1 MPRPSLDEIFA
12 TKPVVLSTD
21 TPQRP
26 SLESIFAKPLA
37 QPQPKE
43 RGVFEDIAQGGG
55 RILTERGINILKLL
69 DEATGGALMSH
80 RVREASNRAL
90 QNLNKEKE
98 QEGTAGSVAGF
109 AADPVNLMLPFARGL
124 SGVKALV
131 ATGAVGGALSGALSN
146 TGSGNEDR
154 LADTALGGAVGGIAG
169 PIVGKTLET
178 VMSPVQ
184 TVKNAISGLG
194 KSMKV
199 SPEAVRTFEEAG
211 LSPLVGDV
219 AASGRVQRS
228 QNILE
233 DAPFAGD
240 IITGAKEKLSTDVK
254 GKLAQIG
261 FDENAERIIGGSA
274 LKQGL
279 KNYVDKGRALFS
291 GQKGKNGEIIKE
303 GLFDRFDRKYI
314 SPDEKTTLTSTTAK
328 INDILSRAD
337 TPEALDAYLGST
349 EKSIIA
355 KIQSA
360 SQPDVKPSAILDS
373 SGNPFAKNPSVIGK
387 PPELTYNDL
396 KLFRTS
402 IGKKL
407 EDFQIGSSDKA
418 ILRELY
424 QAMTDDMRNKASTKG
439 EEALQAFDRL
449 NSGYS
454 KFLTKLDDTIN
465 EVLNKGETTEIFN
478 AVRSGLPLPERT
490 ATIMRAL
497 PQKNRDIVRGSL
509 IRELGMNRAKAG
521 QGEFDVGKFVTSYNA
536 LEPKAQKALLIGLP
550 ADVQN
555 NFRKVME
562 ASTLA
567 LKTGLQGNPSGTA
580 KNAGMMLLLT
590 SFLKAP
596 IKTTAGLTG
605 GAITAKM
612 MTSPKFIKWL
622 ANAPKQFETNPAK
635 YIARLSAIAASDE
648 ANREDIENFQQQLG
662 KQ

>member
-12 TKPVVLSTD
+12 AKPVVLSND
-21 TPQRP
+21 KPRP
-26 SLESIFAKPLA
+26 SLDSIFSRPPMEA
-37 QPQPKE
+37 PKE

-55 RILTERGINILKLL
+55 RILTERGIGIIQLL
-69 DEATGGALMSH
+69 DEATGGALLSPNA
-80 RVREASNRAL
+80 RQASYAAM
-90 QNLNKEKE
+90 QKLNKEKE
-98 QEGTAGSVAGF
+98 QEGIAGTIASF
-109 AADPVNLMLPFARGL
+109 TADPLMALPFARGL
-124 SGVKALV
+124 KGAKALAASGVVAGGVSEALR
-131 ATGAVGGALSGALSN
+131 GKSSEE
-146 TGSGNEDR
+146 EDR
-154 LADTALGGAVGGIAG
+154 LANTGLGGAVGGIAA

-184 TVKNAISGLG
+184 TAKNVVSGLG
-194 KSMKV
+194 RAMKV

-219 AASGRVQRS
+219 SKSARVQRF
-228 QNILE
+228 QNMAE
-233 DAPFAGD
+233 DTPFIGS
-240 IITGAKEKLSTDVK
+240 ITTGAKERLSADVKNKLS
-254 GKLAQIG
+254 QIG
-261 FDENAERIIGGSA
+261 FDENAERVIGGDA
-274 LKQGL
+274 AKQGL

-291 GQKGKNGEIIKE
+291 GKKGKNGEIIKE
-303 GLFDRFDRKYI
+303 GLFDKFDKKFI
-314 SPDEKTTLTSTTAK
+314 KPDEKTSLNSTIAK
-328 INDILSRAD
+328 INDILSRAK
-337 TPEALDAYLGST
+337 TPEALDAYLGNT

-355 KIQSA
+355 NIQKAAGESA
-360 SQPDVKPSAILDS
+360 
-373 SGNPFAKNPSVIGK
+373 
-387 PPELTYNDL
+387 ELPYNDL

-424 QAMTDDMRNKASTKG
+424 GSLTDDMRRKAMSQG
-439 EEALQAFDRL
+439 EVALQAFDRL
-449 NSGYS
+449 NSNYA
-454 KFLTKLDDTIN
+454 KFTTKLDDTIN

-509 IRELGMNRAKAG
+509 VRELGMNRTKAG
-521 QGEFDVGKFVTSYNA
+521 QGEFEVGKFVTAYNA

-550 ADVQN
+550 VDVQN
-555 NFRKVME
+555 NFRKVID
-562 ASTLA
+562 AATLS
-567 LKTGLQGNPSGTA
+567 LETGLQSNPSGTA
-580 KNAGMMLLLT
+580 KNTGLAALLT
-590 SFLKAP
+590 SMFFAP
-596 IKTTAGLTG
+596 VTTTASLTG

-622 ANAPKQFETNPAK
+622 ANAPKQLETNPSK

-662 KQ
+662 RQ